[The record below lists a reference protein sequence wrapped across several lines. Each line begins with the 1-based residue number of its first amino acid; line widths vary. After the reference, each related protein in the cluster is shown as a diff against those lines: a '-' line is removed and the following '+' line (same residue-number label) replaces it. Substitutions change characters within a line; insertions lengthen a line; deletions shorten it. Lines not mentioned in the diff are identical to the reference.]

1 VTHLEAVRAH
11 GHLTKVWTGHA
22 LSGVTEQYAE
32 SLKKNATL
40 RLSEAERV
48 GTGFALPAP
57 SCSKISFSEAVAVA
71 A

>member
-32 SLKKNATL
+32 SLKKNLVL
-40 RLSEAERV
+40 RQAESEKC
-48 GTGFALPAP
+48 GTGLALPAP
-57 SCSKISFSEAVAVA
+57 SCPKNSVQAEVAIA

>member
-32 SLKKNATL
+32 SLKRNTAL
-40 RLSEAERV
+40 RLAEV
-48 GTGFALPAP
+48 EKCGTEFVLLAP
-57 SCSKISFSEAVAVA
+57 NAPRISVSEAVAVA